1 MKIALAQMNI
11 LFENKEKNKEK
22 CLSFI
27 KKAKDKACDFII
39 FPEMTL
45 TGFSMNTKEIAEDN
59 NETVNWFKNK
69 ALNYGLY
76 IGFGHVVRVKEKCEN
91 RFTIVSP
98 DNKELLSYAKIH
110 PFSYSLENKYYEG
123 GNSILLNKI
132 NDFLVSPFIC
142 YDLRFPEIFQIAS
155 KECQLITVAAN
166 WPKSRRDNWI
176 TLLKARAIENQCYI
190 AGVNA
195 VGNINGYEYSGD
207 SLIIDPIG
215 NVIAMAEDKEELVI
229 SEIEV
234 NEVLRY
240 RDHFP
245 IKRDRREELYKN
257 ITAKNEMG
265 QNSL

>member
-1 MKIALAQMNI
+1 MKIALAQMRVE
-11 LFENKEKNKEK
+11 FENKEKNKEK
-22 CLSFI
+22 CWSFI
-27 KKAKDKACDFII
+27 KGAKDKSCDLII

-59 NETVNWFKNK
+59 NETINWFKDK

-76 IGFGHVVRVKEKCEN
+76 IGFGHVVRVNEKCEN

-98 DNKELLSYAKIH
+98 DNKEILSYAKIH
-110 PFSYSLENKYYEG
+110 PFSYSFEDKYYVG
-123 GNSILLNKI
+123 GNSILYTHI
-132 NDFLVSPFIC
+132 RDFMVSPFIC

-155 KECQLITVAAN
+155 KECHLITVAAN

-190 AGVNA
+190 AGVN
-195 VGNINGYEYSGD
+195 VMGRINGYEYYGD

-215 NVIAMAEDKEELVI
+215 NIIAVADDKEELLI
-229 SEIEV
+229 AEIDI
-234 NEVLRY
+234 NEVLRF

-245 IKRDRREELYKN
+245 IKRDRREELYKD
-257 ITAKNEMG
+257 ITAKKCSEAK
-265 QNSL
+265 

>member
-11 LFENKEKNKEK
+11 QFENKEKNKDK
-22 CLSFI
+22 CLGFI
-27 KKAKDKACDFII
+27 KEAKDKACDLII

-59 NETVNWFKNK
+59 NETIDWFKNK

-76 IGFGHVVRVKEKCEN
+76 IGFGHVIKVKEKGEN

-98 DNKELLSYAKIH
+98 DSKEILSYAKIH
-110 PFSYSLENKYYEG
+110 PFSYSFEDKYFEG
-123 GNSILLNKI
+123 GNSILLTKI
-132 NDFLVSPFIC
+132 NNFVVSSFIC

-155 KECQLITVAAN
+155 KECHLITVAAN

-190 AGVNA
+190 VGVNA
-195 VGNINGYEYSGD
+195 VGIINGYEYSGD

-215 NVIAMAEDKEELVI
+215 RVIAMAGNKEELI
-229 SEIEV
+229 IAEIDI
-234 NEVLRY
+234 NEVLHF